1 MRGGGPPRVPENQAT
16 TRSPGKVIRILLII
30 ALVAVLFVLLRR
42 VFAGS
47 RVSVERVEED
57 KRPGRVAQMVR
68 CEHCRLYV
76 PEAAALRR
84 AERYYCCAEH
94 RDADGAGGDG
104 GGVGQGSRDVDAADK
119 GAGGG
124 SAG

>member
-1 MRGGGPPRVPENQAT
+1 M
-16 TRSPGKVIRILLII
+16 
-30 ALVAVLFVLLRR
+30 LFVLLRR

-47 RVSVERVEED
+47 KVSVERVEED
-57 KRPGRVAQMVR
+57 QRPGRVAQMVR

-76 PEAAALRR
+76 PEAAALRC

-94 RDADGAGGDG
+94 RDADGAAGGNAG
-104 GGVGQGSRDVDAADK
+104 GGGGADGASGEGARQGGRDADAAGK